1 MQKLTLQVTEYTDKG
16 KQQSTITAVVA
27 STKSANN
34 LKEDLAAND
43 VLVRK
48 CDTETVFI
56 DKAIA
61 EKHVT
66 ALVEEGVAD
75 KTIRA
80 DIVKH
85 IINALDG
92 ACVFYKPPI
101 KRK

>member
-1 MQKLTLQVTEYTDKG
+1 MQKLTLQVTEVTDKG
-16 KQQSTITAVVA
+16 ANDKTITAVVA

-34 LKEDLAAND
+34 LKDDLAQNRTF
-43 VLVRK
+43 VRK

-56 DKAIA
+56 DKTIA

-66 ALVEEGVAD
+66 ALVEEGIKDTA
-75 KTIRA
+75 IRA

-85 IINALDG
+85 IMTALDG